1 MSEEME
7 MPSSDESNATQVP
20 APNPENSL
28 EDEAGQEKPDNVALN
43 SDINQNESIEVATH
57 APNKSPDEAVES
69 DSQMEPQESENNKHL
84 SSVPEDLQKESSI
97 NTIDQ
102 DLGTLNASP
111 KSTPNNASS
120 ANKSKARRKSS
131 GVPEHRTK
139 KINKKPSK
147 AKMTH
152 IDAKPGDYF
161 YVRLKGY
168 PLWPAIVCDEEML
181 PKSLLKTR
189 PVTAARADGSYREDF
204 MDGAPKAK
212 DRSFPVMYLHTNEFG
227 WIPNYDLLEI
237 DFDEIKNVTGSMRKD
252 LALARQLAAER
263 HDLDYFKEILKSFM
277 EATENERLENER
289 EEEEKVLP
297 KEKKD
302 SSEKK
307 TPRKPKKSKPTVS
320 KDEDSTMLDLNVKT
334 DSEDQE
340 SNYLAV
346 CVKRPAEELLEGPPK
361 KRTTIKLTTKAKP
374 EVIVTPKDSK
384 ASDSKKTKSEKSE
397 KVARVKKIKVSLGP
411 TTVAIEP
418 ELTTEEKRVKREK
431 EILFLRHKL
440 QKGLLAKDQE
450 VKIED
455 MKLMS
460 EFIEKL
466 EAYNDLEATI
476 IRQTKINK
484 VLKAILKIPIIPLEN
499 EYKFKS
505 RSQNLL
511 DQWNKLQTVDS
522 GNPALLHMNGIT
534 SEVKSKPEEGDAL
547 KSKPKEEAKTEKVV
561 DKDTEISANETT
573 KAIDNVTDSI
583 ADDSKKV

>member
-1 MSEEME
+1 MSEEKE
-7 MPSSDESNATQVP
+7 MPSDESSATKLP
-20 APNPENSL
+20 ASNSKDSL
-28 EDEAGQEKPDNVALN
+28 EDEARQKKLDNVTLK
-43 SDINQNESIEVATH
+43 SDLILHVARL
-57 APNKSPDEAVES
+57 APDEAVES
-69 DSQMEPQESENNKHL
+69 DSQNEPQDSENDKHL
-84 SSVPEDLQKESSI
+84 SSFPEDSQKESSI
-97 NTIDQ
+97 NTLDQ
-102 DLGTLNASP
+102 DLSVLKASP

-139 KINKKPSK
+139 KINKKASK

-181 PKSLLKTR
+181 PKSLLKSR

-212 DRSFPVMYLHTNEFG
+212 DRSFPVMYLYTNEFG

-263 HDLDYFKEILKSFM
+263 HDLDYFKEILNSFM

-289 EEEEKVLP
+289 AEEEKKAEKSP
-297 KEKKD
+297 KA
-302 SSEKK
+302 
-307 TPRKPKKSKPTVS
+307 TVS
-320 KDEDSTMLDLNVKT
+320 KDEDSIMLDINTKT
-334 DSEDQE
+334 DSEDQD

-346 CVKRPAEELLEGPPK
+346 SVKRPAEEPLEGPPK
-361 KRTTIKLTTKAKP
+361 KRTTIKLTTTKAKP
-374 EVIVTPKDSK
+374 EIIAPKNSK
-384 ASDSKKTKSEKSE
+384 ASDPKKTKSEKSE
-397 KVARVKKIKVSLGP
+397 KVARVKKIKVSLAP
-411 TTVAIEP
+411 STAPAEP
-418 ELTTEEKRVKREK
+418 ELTIEEKRLKREK

-466 EAYNDLEATI
+466 EAYNDLEATV

-484 VLKAILKIPIIPLEN
+484 VLKAILKIPKIPLEN

-522 GNPALLHMNGIT
+522 GNPAVSHTNGT
-534 SEVKSKPEEGDAL
+534 TPEVKVNSGEGDAL
-547 KSKPKEEAKTEKVV
+547 KRKPKEMAA
-561 DKDTEISANETT
+561 DKDTDISANETIQAVDD
-573 KAIDNVTDSI
+573 AIDSVSDK
-583 ADDSKKV
+583 SKK